1 MKLNDVR
8 SGKSLLASLVLM
20 TLATGLL
27 TDSLRLRLT
36 ARTPAESGG
45 KQEEVDAL
53 DRTLRAHYVRLD
65 RDNRLSGL
73 ITAIDQSG
81 KGIGVSGLDVS
92 LVQKGNVIARATTE
106 ADGSFLTPPLAKGNY
121 TFCVSGAEGFLA
133 YGLHV
138 VDPLP
143 AQPGEVLP
151 LPGAEETPVVPPSE
165 SVDGSGSVSISG
177 RLVLSPVSWQ
187 EPAAQASPVENLR
200 MTAAVIPPEFKAL
213 RRILSDYAPSG
224 FSAPVGR
231 IAESRINVEKSLIV
245 GGFDIALG
253 EDGRLEGRIAQ
264 LTDEP
269 DQPIRLQEMNAFLI
283 RDDEIFSRVIVKED
297 GNFVFND
304 IDPGVYGFVAAGKDG
319 FAAISF
325 RAVIATDESNGP
337 ETKNASTAIA
347 PTPKNLQVALCPPED
362 TDWLRDRVEELNRDD
377 AMAGADGM
385 FGPDMPMGAPFGGMS
400 GGYGGYGFGGPLGG
414 DLLSLA
420 EAGLAGWAI
429 YELVDGVDDA
439 PVTPQPVSPT
449 GNNN

>member
-27 TDSLRLRLT
+27 ADSLRLRLT

-45 KQEEVDAL
+45 KQEEVDGL
-53 DRTLRAHYVRLD
+53 NRTLRAHYVRLD
-65 RDNRLSGL
+65 RDNRLSGV

-81 KGIGVSGLDVS
+81 KGIGVSGLEVS

-133 YGLHV
+133 YGMHV

-151 LPGAEETPVVPPSE
+151 LPGAEAAS
-165 SVDGSGSVSISG
+165 
-177 RLVLSPVSWQ
+177 VSWQ
-187 EPAAQASPVENLR
+187 ETAAQATPVEDLR

-224 FSAPVGR
+224 FSAPSGGPLQ
-231 IAESRINVEKSLIV
+231 SRINVEKSLIV

-304 IDPGVYGFVAAGKDG
+304 IDAGVYGFVAAGKDG

-325 RAVIATDESNGP
+325 RAVNAPLEGNGP
-337 ETKNASTAIA
+337 ETKNASLATA
-347 PTPKNLQVALCPPED
+347 PTPKDLQVVLCPPED

-385 FGPDMPMGAPFGGMS
+385 PGPDMPMGAPFGGMA

-429 YELVDGVDDA
+429 YELIDGVDDA
-439 PVTPQPVSPT
+439 PVTPQPVSPVT
-449 GNNN
+449 GNQ